1 MKKKILHLVS
11 SLEVGGAEK
20 FVKNL
25 SIEQQQQDDWVK
37 VISFGRKHDPFQA
50 VIEKNAVEVVN
61 LTGNF
66 FARSKQLIRQLK
78 QADVI
83 HIHSPSVIRAILPLF
98 PFFIMKQVIYTIHGE
113 VDPPQSLL
121 AISHQVARLYL
132 NNTVAVSPSAKNSVS
147 QRYGWKSHQVGVI
160 KNGISV
166 GNKAKQLTKK
176 VTLGVVSRII
186 PLKNI
191 PMLFDAVLMLPTELQ
206 HNVDIQ
212 IFGDGSELDN
222 VKVKAKQLSQQIPV
236 SFHGNVI
243 DENDIYNAFDVLV
256 MCSDTE
262 GLPMSILEAMG
273 YGIPVISTNVGAI
286 PQVVLAQKTG
296 WLYPVRAT
304 AALAAILQE
313 IINDNSIIDEFGSQ
327 AQALVKE
334 HYDISMVYRDYN
346 KLYLSK

>member
-25 SIEQQQQDDWVK
+25 SLEQQQRGDWVK
-37 VISFGRKHDPFQA
+37 VISFGHKNDPFQA
-50 VIEKNAVEVVN
+50 VIEKNGVEVVN

-66 FARSKQLIRQLK
+66 LARSKLLIHQLK
-78 QADVI
+78 QANII

-98 PFFIMKQVIYTIHGE
+98 PFFLMKQVIYTIHGE

-132 NNTVAVSPSAKNSVS
+132 NNTVAVSSSAKESVS
-147 QRYGWKSHQVGVI
+147 QRYGWKSQKIGVI
-160 KNGISV
+160 KNGINV
-166 GNKAKQLTKK
+166 GSNAKQLTQKI
-176 VTLGVVSRII
+176 TLGVVSRII

-191 PMLFDAVLMLPTELQ
+191 PMLFDAVLMLPVEVQ
-206 HNVDIQ
+206 HNVEIQ

-222 VKVKAKQLSQQIPV
+222 IKVKAKELSQQIPV

-243 DENDIYNAFDVLV
+243 EENDIYNTFDILV

-273 YGIPVISTNVGAI
+273 YGIPVISTDVGAI

-304 AALAAILQE
+304 AALTDILQE
-313 IINDNSIIDEFGSQ
+313 IISDKSIIDKFGTE

-346 KLYLSK
+346 KLYLS